1 MIEFELPL
9 AFAALPLPALIYF
22 LMPTAKLNHTSLLKV
37 PFYQD
42 LQSFQFSGAAN
53 PVQKPIK
60 LFLLLSIWILLLIA
74 SARPIWLGEEIIV
87 PAEGR
92 DLMLAVDVSESM
104 RIPDM
109 KINGESV
116 DRLSIIKLVLKDFI
130 ARRSG
135 DRLGLILFGTNAY
148 LQTPL
153 TFDQR
158 TLEQFLLE
166 AEIGI
171 AGQATAIGDAI
182 GLAIKRLQDHPKNS
196 RVLILLTDGSNT
208 AGNVEPLQAAKL
220 AKEKS
225 LKIYT
230 VGIGADEME
239 AQGFFGS
246 PFFKQ
251 TINPSADLDEK
262 TLTAIA
268 EATGGQYFR
277 AKTAQDLAN
286 IYQKLDALEK
296 IESDYLTFRP
306 KRSLFFWF
314 LGSAFTLSLTYA
326 ALFLLTQYFYRY
338 KNNQELSLTQDGL
351 TGSRL
356 SEDKLRENKEGRD
369 A

>member
-1 MIEFELPL
+1 MIEFELPW
-9 AFAALPLPALIYF
+9 AFAALPLPAVIYF
-22 LMPTAKLNHTSLLKV
+22 LMPAAKLNHASLLKV

-42 LQSFQFSGAAN
+42 LQSFQFSGASN
-53 PVQKPIK
+53 PARQPIK
-60 LFLLLSIWILLLIA
+60 LFLLLIIWILLLIA
-74 SARPIWLGEEIIV
+74 SARPVWLGEEIVV

-92 DLMLAVDVSESM
+92 DLMLAVDVSGSM
-104 RIPDM
+104 QIPDM
-109 KINGESV
+109 KINGEAV
-116 DRLSIIKLVLKDFI
+116 DRLSVIKIVLKDFI
-130 ARRSG
+130 ARRTG

-171 AGQATAIGDAI
+171 AGEATAIGDAI

-208 AGNVEPLQAAKL
+208 AGKVEPLQAAKL

-239 AQGFFGS
+239 TPGIFGS
-246 PFFKQ
+246 SFFKQ
-251 TINPSADLDEK
+251 TINPSADLDEG
-262 TLTAIA
+262 TLKEIA
-268 EATGGQYFR
+268 ESTGGQYFR
-277 AKTAQDLAN
+277 AKTSQDLAN
-286 IYQKLDALEK
+286 IYQILDSLEK
-296 IESDYLTFRP
+296 IESDHLTFRP

-314 LGSAFTLSLTYA
+314 LGAAFALSLTYA
-326 ALFLLTQYFYRY
+326 TLFLLTQYFYRY
-338 KNNQELSLTQDGL
+338 KNNQE
-351 TGSRL
+351 
-356 SEDKLRENKEGRD
+356 DKYTENEG
-369 A
+369 ANNV